1 MVLTFYSGANE
12 GYTECMGVTIM
23 DDDAL
28 EAEETF
34 SVTLTEQDDDVDVE
48 NNMTKVTITDNDG
61 KLRIITYYS
70 TM

>member
-1 MVLTFYSGANE
+1 MVLTFSSGASDND
-12 GYTECMGVTIM
+12 TECMNVTIM